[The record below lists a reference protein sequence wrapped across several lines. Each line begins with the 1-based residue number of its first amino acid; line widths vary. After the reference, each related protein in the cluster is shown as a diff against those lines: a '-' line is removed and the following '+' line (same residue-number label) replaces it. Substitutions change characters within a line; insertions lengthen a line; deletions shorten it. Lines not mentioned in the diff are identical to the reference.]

1 LFKLAGVDLKLSS
14 AYHPQTD
21 GQTER
26 VNQCMETFL
35 RCFANACPKQ
45 WGQWIHLAEYWYNTS
60 WHSALGYSPFEVL
73 YGHPPR
79 TFGIKAAAASP
90 VSSLDEWLQDR
101 ALMPDL
107 IKQHLARAQERM
119 KKQADKHRTEREFQV
134 GDVVFLKLQPYIRSS
149 VARRAN
155 QKLAFRFFGPFK
167 IIEKIG
173 AVAYKLLLPE
183 SSTIHPVFHVSQ
195 LKKVVP
201 SNVQVTSSIPELD
214 ARKQVPLAVLQKRL
228 DSTGKAVEI
237 LVHWSGFPK
246 TLATWENYDDIKRR
260 FPGSSA
266 LELAETFGGGS
277 VSSSAPE
284 DTENQNGGGA
294 RGPRRGQRTRRP
306 SSRTNGTEWA

>member
-1 LFKLAGVDLKLSS
+1 
-14 AYHPQTD
+14 
-21 GQTER
+21 
-26 VNQCMETFL
+26 
-35 RCFANACPKQ
+35 
-45 WGQWIHLAEYWYNTS
+45 
-60 WHSALGYSPFEVL
+60 
-73 YGHPPR
+73 
-79 TFGIKAAAASP
+79 
-90 VSSLDEWLQDR
+90 VSSLDEWLQNR
-101 ALMPDL
+101 ALMQDL

-134 GDVVFLKLQPYIRSS
+134 GDVVYLKLQPCIQSS

-173 AVAYKLLLPE
+173 VVAYKLLLPK
-183 SSTIHPVFHVSQ
+183 SSTIHHVFHVSQ
-195 LKKVVP
+195 LKKAVP
-201 SNVQVTSSIPELD
+201 SNVQETSSVTELD
-214 ARKQVPLAVLQKRL
+214 ARKQVSLVVLQKRL
-228 DSTGKAVEI
+228 DSTGKVVEI

-260 FPGSSA
+260 FPGSPA

-284 DTENQNGGGA
+284 ATESQNGGGA

-306 SSRTNGTEWA
+306 SSRMNGSEWA